1 MTSMLDIVA
10 LRGGG
15 DLASGVALRLH
26 RAGLPVLILE
36 QERPLTVRRR
46 VAFANVVFD
55 AKTSVEGI
63 HARVT
68 LNLDEAQDLIV
79 NGAIPVLVEPEDAYL
94 EDLKARV
101 TVDARMLKQAVPSL
115 LGATEFLV
123 GIGPGF
129 VVGENCHAVVE
140 SKRGHAL
147 GRVIWEGSAEVD
159 TGIPGSISKHN
170 VDRVLR
176 APADGFLEAAKDIGE
191 AVDQGEVIASV
202 SSQEL
207 VAPFAGV
214 LRGLI
219 HPSVALH
226 KGMKIGDLDPRN
238 DTSYV
243 DRVSD
248 KALAIGGGVLEAILA
263 QPPLRSMIQHD

>member
-1 MTSMLDIVA
+1 MTGMLNIIA

-15 DLASGVALRLH
+15 DLASGVALRLL
-26 RAGLPVLILE
+26 RVGLPVLILE

-46 VAFANVVFD
+46 VAFAQAVFD
-55 AKTSVEGI
+55 GETNVEGI
-63 HARVT
+63 TARVVP
-68 LNLDEAQDLIV
+68 NLEEAQELITT
-79 NGAIPVLVEPEDAYL
+79 GAVPVLVEPGNAYL

-101 TVDARMLKQAVPSL
+101 IVDARMLKEAVPSL
-115 LGATEFLV
+115 MGATQLLV

-129 VVGENCHAVVE
+129 VVGENCHVVVE

-147 GRVIWEGSAEVD
+147 GRVIWDGSAELN
-159 TGIPGSISKHN
+159 TGIPGSIAKHN

-176 APADGFLEAAKDIGE
+176 SPADGFLEAAKDIGE
-191 AVDQGEVIASV
+191 AVNQGEVIASV
-202 SSQEL
+202 SGQEL

-219 HPSVALH
+219 HASVSLH

-238 DTSYV
+238 DAGYV
-243 DRVSD
+243 ELVSD
-248 KALAIGGGVLEAILA
+248 KALGIGGGVLEAILA
-263 QPPLRSMIQHD
+263 QPLLRSMIQHD